1 VLDVPVGLYADNA
14 ALAFNATQ
22 SARLYGQQARRRR
35 RQALGH
41 GKGNELRSWK
51 LPPGL
56 ANYLAFHSSGK
67 LLHFQV
73 ETEDGKQ
80 LPVMGVSWKAH
91 PRVCRIRDLLGKN
104 ASRTDRSPQ
113 GFRVGVLGAA
123 VAPTEVTLRLWGL
136 IHDSRKPILKVIA
149 GTSGAVL
156 YSREGEQP
164 SLTCTPTH

>member
-14 ALAFNATQ
+14 ALAFNADG
-22 SARLYGQQARRRR
+22 SRLAYTASKLDGGEGRLWDTA
-35 RQALGH
+35 
-41 GKGNELRSWK
+41 KGNELRSWK

-91 PRVCRIRDLLGKN
+91 RESA
-104 ASRTDRSPQ
+104 ASATCWEKTPLEPIVHLKD
-113 GFRVGVLGAA
+113 FRVGVLG
-123 VAPTEVTLRLWGL
+123 PRSLR
-136 IHDSRKPILKVIA
+136 RKLLC
-149 GTSGAVL
+149 GFGD
-156 YSREGEQP
+156 
-164 SLTCTPTH
+164 